1 MLFVIKRNIYLLYA
15 IGLLQ
20 GMVFYAPVATLY
32 REAQGVSIFEIALLE
47 SVSLVLCL
55 VLEIPWGIAADRI
68 GYKKTMVFCCGLY
81 FVSKLVFWAAEGFW
95 WFMLE
100 RIMLSIVMAGLSG
113 VDVSM
118 LYLSCGEGRSRRA
131 FAVYNSLATVGMLSA
146 TLLFS
151 VCIGENYKLAAAM
164 TALSYGMAFVLSLF
178 LREVKS
184 EAQRSF
190 RFREFKRLLADVLK
204 NRRLIMFLASVA
216 LFSETYHTV
225 TVFLNQPK
233 YESCGMSASA
243 IGLVYALVT
252 LSGTLAVMSE
262 PLVKR
267 LGEKRGVLLL
277 AAAAA
282 AACILLAFTGSAGL
296 SVLGVLVLNVAMCVF
311 EPIQLEMQNREVRT
325 ANRATELSIFA
336 IIIDSIGAGASLAF
350 GALAE
355 RSLALGFGFGA
366 AACIA
371 GCALLIAALPKNTNI
386 EEKSNAS

>member
-1 MLFVIKRNIYLLYA
+1 
-15 IGLLQ
+15 
-20 GMVFYAPVATLY
+20 
-32 REAQGVSIFEIALLE
+32 
-47 SVSLVLCL
+47 
-55 VLEIPWGIAADRI
+55 
-68 GYKKTMVFCCGLY
+68 
-81 FVSKLVFWAAEGFW
+81 
-95 WFMLE
+95 
-100 RIMLSIVMAGLSG
+100 
-113 VDVSM
+113 
-118 LYLSCGEGRSRRA
+118 
-131 FAVYNSLATVGMLSA
+131 
-146 TLLFS
+146 
-151 VCIGENYKLAAAM
+151 
-164 TALSYGMAFVLSLF
+164 
-178 LREVKS
+178 
-184 EAQRSF
+184 
-190 RFREFKRLLADVLK
+190 
-204 NRRLIMFLASVA
+204 MFLASVA